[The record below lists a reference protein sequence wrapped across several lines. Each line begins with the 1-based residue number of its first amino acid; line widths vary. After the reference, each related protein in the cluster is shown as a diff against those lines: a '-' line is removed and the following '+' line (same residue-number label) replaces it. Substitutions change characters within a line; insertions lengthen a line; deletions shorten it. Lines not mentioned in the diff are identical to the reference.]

1 MTGFG
6 PEETARIASHALW
19 QRTTPPG
26 RRVHG
31 ARLVIETVPP
41 ERKSAV
47 HTMALALVWLTMFSG
62 FFVAFEP
69 APFDALLVGLVVL
82 LPVVGLIAIGPAQ
95 LVHLCL
101 WLLIVAAGFVACLVA
116 TDPTAA
122 FPHIGVTLYLALG
135 SVVVAAFVAKRPE
148 AHARLIFRATTA
160 GAMIAAI
167 TGILGYFDVPP
178 GANLTFT
185 VFGRAAGSFKDPN
198 AYAPFLVP
206 PLVYLLHQSLA
217 NRVRGLFLPLIGMGI
232 LAVALLLSFSRGG
245 WVNALVALCVYGL
258 LTLLGAR
265 TNRLRVKLI
274 SLAGVLVIA
283 GAGLIIVALASD
295 SVSKLFDQ
303 RAAVSQSY
311 DEGPEGRFGGQEKA
325 IRHALE
331 NPLGLGALQFGGI
344 LHPEQPHN
352 VYISHFLNG
361 GWIGGVL
368 YIALIIAGFLLG
380 FRSLLKRRWETPLL
394 PVAYAS
400 FAGLAVEGFVVET
413 DHWRTFYVVLGLLWG
428 LTFPS
433 TGKPRLRV
441 PVMGLP
447 ADLAMLPMQPPRRA
461 PRITGRA
468 PRIVQPVAATYRPKT
483 RRREPRRKARIVVH

>member
-6 PEETARIASHALW
+6 PDETARIASHALW

-198 AYAPFLVP
+198 VYAPFLVP
-206 PLVYLLHQSLA
+206 PLVYLLHQSLG

-245 WVNALVALCVYGL
+245 WVNALVALSVYGL

-265 TNRLRVKLI
+265 TNWLRVKLI

-368 YIALIIAGFLLG
+368 YIALIIASLLLG

-433 TGKPRLRV
+433 TGKQRLRV

-447 ADLAMLPMQPPRRA
+447 ADLAMLPMQPPRRT